1 MQLANMFKKGINLG
15 KNEGSGKRMT
25 SPEVPEGILKKCN
38 ACKAAIFTEDV
49 KKGYYIC
56 PKCGNEVE
64 VFTTR
69 GRIIED
75 TACPCGYVFKAEE
88 PAITVPKEQDK

>member
-1 MQLANMFKKGINLG
+1 MAVM
-15 KNEGSGKRMT
+15 EGCEAKYT
-25 SPEVPEGILKKCN
+25 TPVP
-38 ACKAAIFTEDV
+38 ADR
-49 KKGYYIC
+49 IC
-56 PKCGNEVE
+56 PNCGNEVE
-64 VFTTR
+64 VFTSR

>member
-1 MQLANMFKKGINLG
+1 MAVMDGCEAKYK
-15 KNEGSGKRMT
+15 T
-25 SPEVPEGILKKCN
+25 PVPE
-38 ACKAAIFTEDV
+38 DR
-49 KKGYYIC
+49 IC

-64 VFTTR
+64 VFTSR

-88 PAITVPKEQDK
+88 PAITVPKEQDE